1 MLEET
6 LIGIVVVAITVVIHA
21 VGTTRWIRYV
31 THRFAGHD
39 GQWKQ
44 RDLLPVLTSTAIVL
58 LTLHIVEVMLWAV
71 VYELFLPA
79 GELQSFEETVY
90 FSVVTFTTLG
100 YGDITLGP
108 EWRILSG
115 IEALAGILLF
125 AVVQRSWKYAA
136 EKKWEDRSRDGGCH
150 FWMKSF

>member
-1 MLEET
+1 MLEVT

-21 VGTTRWIRYV
+21 IGTTHWIRYV

-39 GQWKQ
+39 GQWKK
-44 RDLLPVLTSTAIVL
+44 RALMPVLTSTAIFL

-71 VYELFLPA
+71 VYMLFLPA
-79 GELQSFEETVY
+79 GELQSFEEAVY

-115 IEALAGILLF
+115 IEALDGILLVGWTTALLF

-136 EKKWEDRSRDGGCH
+136 EKK
-150 FWMKSF
+150 

>member
-21 VGTTRWIRYV
+21 VGTTRWIHYV

-44 RDLLPVLTSTAIVL
+44 RALLPVLKSTAIVL

-79 GELQSFEETVY
+79 GELQSFEEAVY
-90 FSVVTFTTLG
+90 FSMVTFTTLG

-115 IEALAGILLF
+115 IEALDGILLVGWTTALLF

-136 EKKWEDRSRDGGCH
+136 EKK
-150 FWMKSF
+150 